1 VKVEEFKMAV
11 ASFIKESLINVGLKV
26 ENQDEL
32 FNAMFEK
39 AYKQGFVKETF
50 LPKIKERESIFPT
63 GLSVNNYS
71 IAIPHTDPEH
81 VVEQFIAVS
90 VLEKPVSFHLMEDN
104 TKTTEV
110 QAVLMLGLNQP
121 HSQIEVL
128 QELMQV
134 IQVEEHLEKLIHAKD
149 KSDIT
154 ALFESIKIL

>member
-1 VKVEEFKMAV
+1 MAV
-11 ASFIKESLINVGLKV
+11 ASFIKESLINIGLKV

-32 FNAMFEK
+32 FQAMFEK
-39 AYKQGFVKETF
+39 VYEQGFVKETF

-154 ALFESIKIL
+154 LLFESIKIS

>member
-1 VKVEEFKMAV
+1 MEEFKMAV
-11 ASFIKESLINVGLKV
+11 ASFIKESLVNVGLKV
-26 ENQDEL
+26 ENQDQL

-39 AYKQGFVKETF
+39 AYEQGFVKETF

-63 GLSVNNYS
+63 GLSVNEYS

-128 QELMQV
+128 QEL
-134 IQVEEHLEKLIHAKD
+134 ID
-149 KSDIT
+149 RKSVV
-154 ALFESIKIL
+154 

>member
-1 VKVEEFKMAV
+1 MEEFKMAV

>member
-11 ASFIKESLINVGLKV
+11 ASFIKESLVNVGLKV
-26 ENQDEL
+26 ENQDQL

-39 AYKQGFVKETF
+39 AYEQGFVKETF

-63 GLSVNNYS
+63 GLSVNEYS

-134 IQVEEHLEKLIHAKD
+134 IQVEDHLEKLIHAKD

-154 ALFESIKIL
+154 ALFQSINVS

>member
-1 VKVEEFKMAV
+1 MAV
-11 ASFIKESLINVGLKV
+11 ASFIKESLVNVGLKV
-26 ENQDEL
+26 ENQDQL
-32 FNAMFEK
+32 FNTMYEK
-39 AYKQGFVKETF
+39 AFEQGLVKESF

-134 IQVEEHLEKLIHAKD
+134 IQVEDHLEKLIHAKD

-154 ALFESIKIL
+154 ALFQSINIS

>member
-1 VKVEEFKMAV
+1 MAV
-11 ASFIKESLINVGLKV
+11 ASFIKESLVNVGLKAD
-26 ENQDEL
+26 NQDQL
-32 FNAMFEK
+32 FNTMYEK
-39 AYKQGFVKETF
+39 AFEQGFVKETF

-63 GLSVNNYS
+63 GLCINNYS

-90 VLEKPVSFHLMEDN
+90 VLDKPVTFHLMEDN

-134 IQVEEHLEKLIHAKD
+134 IQVEDHLEKLIHAKD
-149 KSDIT
+149 KADIT
-154 ALFESIKIL
+154 ALFHSIKIS

>member
-1 VKVEEFKMAV
+1 MEEFKMAV
-11 ASFIKESLINVGLKV
+11 ASFIKESLINIGLKV

-32 FNAMFEK
+32 FHAMFEK
-39 AYKQGFVKETF
+39 AYEQGFVKETF

-154 ALFESIKIL
+154 LLFESIKIS